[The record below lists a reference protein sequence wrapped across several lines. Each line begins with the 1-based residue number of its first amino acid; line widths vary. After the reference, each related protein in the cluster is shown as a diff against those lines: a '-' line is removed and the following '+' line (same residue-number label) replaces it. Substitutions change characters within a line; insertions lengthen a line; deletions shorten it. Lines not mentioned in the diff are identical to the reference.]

1 MAKRLVTNDNAI
13 DFEYAEHEAYL
24 NVDVELGNGK
34 RRSLN
39 YYEDR
44 KSGEFKPVGIKL
56 YRDVKLHAWLMD
68 MLDSQEIDEED
79 IELSIRVR
87 YVKVGDK
94 ANEEDEEFSL
104 AKRK

>member
-1 MAKRLVTNDNAI
+1 MAKRLVTNENSV

-24 NVDVELGNGK
+24 NVDVELANGK
-34 RRSLN
+34 RRSIN

-44 KSGEFKPVGIKL
+44 KTGEFKPVGIKL

-68 MLDSQEIDEED
+68 MLDAQELDEQD
-79 IELSIRVR
+79 VELSLRVR
-87 YVKVGDK
+87 YVKVGEK
-94 ANEEDEEFSL
+94 SSEEDEEFAL